1 MGSRGGCEG
10 PGAGSAVLLPL
21 LQTGQGH
28 ECGVALLPGSSRLT
42 LAGQGLRA
50 GVQGPGSRPRL
61 ASQCGQLGA
70 GLAPFVCALCSLRP
84 ALTLRQGNCSALRVS
99 VSVPCPRP
107 PSTHGPFFTLSILP
121 PKAVYA
127 GRPPPPPARSALSVH
142 PPCTRGP
149 SSLTASRSRC
159 ARPFLVL
166 RGREALG
173 LCWSWGRGSHASRVT
188 DPGCHWASHVSPVS

>member
-50 GVQGPGSRPRL
+50 GVQGPGSRLRL

-84 ALTLRQGNCSALRVS
+84 ALTLRHRSTRETAPPFVSPSPFRAHGRPALTAPSLPS
-99 VSVPCPRP
+99 VSCPQKRCMQGDP
-107 PSTHGPFFTLSILP
+107 HLLQPAAHSASTPVHARAFLP
-121 PKAVYA
+121 DRVTQPLRQALIS
-127 GRPPPPPARSALSVH
+127 PARKGS
-142 PPCTRGP
+142 PG
-149 SSLTASRSRC
+149 
-159 ARPFLVL
+159 LVL
-166 RGREALG
+166 ELG
-173 LCWSWGRGSHASRVT
+173 EGLSCQSSH
-188 DPGCHWASHVSPVS
+188 